1 MPDTNDTTTTSVKK
15 PTWNTSPNTLPGFV
29 LDLQKYLPKRDARYK
44 ALVEYGYILERRSVI
59 CVSDNHI
66 DRVRQQL
73 VPKGSFAAPTIINP
87 GDFDASGLTVMTDV
101 ERQAY
106 EALPDRNRVRSCQG
120 TQGAALSAPGGTPL
134 RARVCLTSCG
144 CFPIP

>member
-1 MPDTNDTTTTSVKK
+1 MPDNNDTTTNSSVTK

-73 VPKGSFAAPTIINP
+73 RGCDIIIGTP
-87 GDFDASGLTVMTDV
+87 SVRVVVVLI
-101 ERQAY
+101 Y
-106 EALPDRNRVRSCQG
+106 EALRS
-120 TQGAALSAPGGTPL
+120 S
-134 RARVCLTSCG
+134 
-144 CFPIP
+144 F